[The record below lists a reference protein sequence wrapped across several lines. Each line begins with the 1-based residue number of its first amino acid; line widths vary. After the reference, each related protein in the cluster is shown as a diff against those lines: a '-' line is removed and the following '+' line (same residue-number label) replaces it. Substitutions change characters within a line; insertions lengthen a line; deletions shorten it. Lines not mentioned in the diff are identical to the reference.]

1 MYFRLF
7 YHCCL
12 AYSLLSS
19 FLSLQDWASYAAL
32 CAEDFTCFEPETSGR
47 VVEGLAFHKHFFDY
61 GNSLKAAGDVPVTCT
76 MSNVVV

>member
-1 MYFRLF
+1 
-7 YHCCL
+7 
-12 AYSLLSS
+12 
-19 FLSLQDWASYAAL
+19 LQDWASYAAL